1 MNDCPTLDGIMSKER
16 RLIKLRKQIAEE
28 KAIMIK
34 TKSGKLVRKP
44 YIPPKPMDVGI
55 SRENGIPTRP
65 RLDFTLKRRKKRKY
79 AKHTT

>member
-1 MNDCPTLDGIMSKER
+1 MNDCPNLDSIMSRER

-28 KAIMIK
+28 KANMVK

-44 YIPPKPMDVGI
+44 SLNPKPMDVGI

-65 RLDFTLKRRKKRKY
+65 KLDFTLKRRKRKR
-79 AKHTT
+79 ATHTT